1 MVRYRIYHP
10 DDAPSSPSRR
20 SALVSLAADARDEVG
35 DVSLEGDPSVIELA
49 RKIVADYPEGLI
61 STFWLTRISP
71 EKLQRGMS
79 SPVFRPFSPE
89 LVSGAEVFTRRAPP
103 ALQGEAQAQ
112 SFTWR
117 FATDLLAHLPLLE
130 ASEAEKR
137 AWYLSRLE
145 YDLWGFLHWRPGLP
159 SSEAAAQA
167 IASGLAERI
176 ARERQRLARGGD
188 PARKQPGFVPLIKD
202 TVTEQEALALA
213 RAFVDAFEAASL
225 DDPAALAADLRRRV
239 QALKLA

>member
-1 MVRYRIYHP
+1 MVRYRIHHP
-10 DDAPSSPSRR
+10 DDAPSSPTRR
-20 SALVSLAADARDEVG
+20 SALISLAADARDEVG
-35 DVSLEGDPSVIELA
+35 DVSLEGDQSVIELA

-71 EKLQRGMS
+71 EKLQWGMS
-79 SPVFRPFSPE
+79 SPVFRPFHPE
-89 LVSGAEVFTRRAPP
+89 LVSGAEVFARRAPP

-112 SFTWR
+112 SFTWQL
-117 FATDLLAHLPLLE
+117 ATDLHAHLPLLE
-130 ASEAEKR
+130 ASNAEKR

-145 YDLWGFLHWRPGLP
+145 YDLWGFQHWRPGLP
-159 SSEAAAQA
+159 SSESAAAA
-167 IASGLAERI
+167 IAHGLAERI
-176 ARERQRLARGGD
+176 ASERKRLARGGD
-188 PARKQPGFVPLIKD
+188 PARNQPGFVPLIKD

-239 QALKLA
+239 QALKLV